1 MFKKVSAIIV
11 LVNTYKTIKYLVNYK
26 ELNILKK
33 KIKYKIAIPT
43 VIVLVL
49 LSYIFLTPIGALRF
63 AVFREAFTSYETT
76 LKGREDLLLAT
87 ITLDVDYSNDCRPSP
102 IDKEGNKMLYYI
114 KDAPV
119 EPLTQ
124 TPWDMWEISK
134 YGIFYW
140 GEVYWP

>member
-43 VIVLVL
+43 IIVLGL

-63 AVFREAFTSYETT
+63 AVFRMGVAAKEGNLILLSTT
-76 LKGREDLLLAT
+76 LK
-87 ITLDVDYSNDCRPSP
+87 VDYESCRRPP
-102 IDKEGNKMLYYI
+102 EGVIEGDQTVYDLIDY
-114 KDAPV
+114 PV
-119 EPLTQ
+119 APLTQ
-124 TPWDMWEISK
+124 APLDSWVITK
-134 YGIFYW
+134 HGIFYW
-140 GEVYWP
+140 GEYYFV